1 MRLFVFLIMVVLA
14 IMVQT
19 TALQVVRIWGIIPD
33 LVMILVIFNG
43 FLRGTREG
51 AFLGL
56 VAGLLL
62 DFSAGGYFG
71 LNALTMV
78 LAGYLAGIAES
89 RLYKDNLVIVM
100 FLVGLVT
107 VVSQLAQYL
116 LLLYV
121 DVSITPGV
129 AIFRSILP
137 TALYNVLV
145 VPLLYWNYYRS
156 SRTGWL
162 KYNI

>member
-1 MRLFVFLIMVVLA
+1 MRLFVFLIMIVLA

-56 VAGLLL
+56 TAGLLL
-62 DFSAGGYFG
+62 DFAAGGYLG
-71 LNALTMV
+71 LNALTML

-100 FLVGLVT
+100 GLVGLIT
-107 VVSQLAQYL
+107 VVSQLVYYL

-121 DVSITPGV
+121 GVFVQPGV
-129 AIFRSILP
+129 VIFRTVLP
-137 TALYNVLV
+137 TALYNILM

-162 KYNI
+162 KYDV

>member
-19 TALQVVRIWGIIPD
+19 TALQVVKIWGNIPD

-62 DFSAGGYFG
+62 DFAAGGYFG

-100 FLVGLVT
+100 LLVGLIT

-121 DVSITPGV
+121 GVSVTPGV

-145 VPLLYWNYYRS
+145 VPLLYWNYFRS